1 MHRAVIYARY
11 SSDLQ
16 NETSIDDQIR
26 ICKERID
33 QEGWMLGQDYCD
45 YAISGASM
53 QRDAL
58 KQLME
63 DAAAGAFDIVVTEGL
78 DRMSR
83 DTEHM
88 PGIYKRLTYYGVR
101 IYSLTD
107 GGFVS
112 DMHIAFGGAK
122 NAMFLKDLSFKVKRG
137 ISGKVAKG
145 RAITKTPYGYD
156 IVRRFDSQG
165 QPVRGERSVNESEAV
180 NIRRIFNLYNQGQS
194 ARKIAKTFN
203 HEGIPSPSGKQWQA
217 TSING
222 NRHKG
227 SGILN
232 NEIYIGRVVWNRL
245 SYHKDPDTERR
256 TRRDNDKKD
265 WVVGEAPHLRI
276 IDQTLWDQVKAR
288 QEQLA
293 QKQQPYLKRRPPH
306 LLSYLLKCGACG
318 GGFAIVG
325 RGYYGCYQS
334 RNKGICTNR
343 KTIHQDKLQN
353 AVLTALET
361 QLLRHDVLHHFT
373 EEYNKHLTHFQQAQQ
388 GHIKQAQHQLKKL
401 DTEKTKLIDAIKAG
415 IPAENLKDE
424 FTRNAQQRDQLLHS
438 IEQSQQLP
446 KQQIFTP
453 NMTERYHAAITML
466 KHAISGDKTSH
477 ANFTDDQR
485 SEGIDLIRRLV
496 DKVVLT
502 PNLTT
507 QKLDVCLHGDL
518 ANLLNVEGDFPLTT
532 ETLDY
537 KANQEENDH
546 KGVNRSH

>member
-1 MHRAVIYARY
+1 MDRAVIYARY

-33 QEGWMLGQDYCD
+33 QEGWILGQDYCD
-45 YAISGASM
+45 YAVSGASM

-83 DTEHM
+83 DSEHM
-88 PGIYKRLTYYGVR
+88 PGIYKRLTYHGVR

-145 RAITKTPYGYD
+145 RAITKAPYGYD
-156 IVRRFDSQG
+156 IVRRFDTQG
-165 QPVRGERSVNESEAV
+165 QPVRGERSINEAEAATV
-180 NIRRIFNLYNQGQS
+180 RRIFTLYNQGQS

-203 HEGIPSPSGKQWQA
+203 HEGIPSPSGKEWHA

-232 NEIYIGRVVWNRL
+232 NELYIGRVVWNRL

-256 TRRDNDKKD
+256 TRRDNDQKD

-276 IDQTLWDQVKAR
+276 IDQALWDQVKAR

-293 QKQQPYLKRRPPH
+293 QKQTPQDKRRPPH

-318 GGFAIVG
+318 GGFTIVG
-325 RGYYGCYQS
+325 RGYYSCYQS

-343 KTIHQDKLQN
+343 KTIHKDKLHN
-353 AVLTALET
+353 AVLDALET
-361 QLLRHDVLHHFT
+361 QLLNHDLLQHFSEAYNAHLHHIC
-373 EEYNKHLTHFQQAQQ
+373 EAQQ
-388 GHIKQAQHQLKKL
+388 GHIKQAEHQLKKL
-401 DTEKTKLIDAIKAG
+401 DTEKAKLIEAIKAG
-415 IPAENLKDE
+415 IPAESLKEE
-424 FTRNAQQRDQLLHS
+424 FTRNTQQREHLLNS
-438 IEQSQQLP
+438 IEQRRQLP
-446 KQQIFTP
+446 KQQIFKP
-453 NMTERYHAAITML
+453 DMTERYHAAIAMM
-466 KHAISGDKTSH
+466 KHSISGDKTS
-477 ANFTDDQR
+477 NDIYSDDER

-502 PNLTT
+502 PNSRK

-518 ANLLNVEGDFPLTT
+518 ANLLTMESDLPLAAKPLNYSPNHGAKDCTCT
-532 ETLDY
+532 
-537 KANQEENDH
+537 
-546 KGVNRSH
+546 NRSH